1 MQSALNNSLH
11 VTNIQKYS
19 GMIYCHF
26 IFPHHWASVRE
37 YLISLKKKEKEIPTC
52 PVAML
57 EVVEVG
63 LANRSCSMSAQ
74 RPRITGTSIPSI
86 WHV

>member
-11 VTNIQKYS
+11 VTSIQKYS

-26 IFPHHWASVRE
+26 ILPHHWASVRE
-37 YLISLKKKEKEIPTC
+37 YLISLKKKEIPTC

>member
-11 VTNIQKYS
+11 ATNIQKYS

-37 YLISLKKKEKEIPTC
+37 FLNSYKKKEIPTC

-63 LANRSCSMSAQ
+63 LANRSYSMSAQ

>member
-1 MQSALNNSLH
+1 MQSDLNNSLH

-37 YLISLKKKEKEIPTC
+37 YLISFKKKEIPTC